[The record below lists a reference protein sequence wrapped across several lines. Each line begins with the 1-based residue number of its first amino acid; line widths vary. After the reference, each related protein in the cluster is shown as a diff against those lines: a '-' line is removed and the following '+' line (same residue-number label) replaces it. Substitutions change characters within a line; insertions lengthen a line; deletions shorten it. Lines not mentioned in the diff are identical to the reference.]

1 MKGHVYKLGLLFEEM
16 AHELKEIAEKIDK
29 TTTAVGATAGDKNV
43 PASEGATTVKKGT
56 SVTEASITVE
66 EVDVTIEDI
75 RAVLAEKS
83 QDGLTSKV
91 KELLTSFGA
100 NKLSAVKVE
109 DYPRLFMEAK
119 KLK

>member
-1 MKGHVYKLGLLFEEM
+1 MKGKIYKLALLFEEM
-16 AHELKEIAEKIDK
+16 SHELKEIAEMTVEQ
-29 TTTAVGATAGDKNV
+29 TTTM
-43 PASEGATTVKKGT
+43 EGVTVTKD
-56 SVTEASITVE
+56 VTVE
-66 EVDVTIEDI
+66 QSIVAKEVDVTIEDI

>member
-1 MKGHVYKLGLLFEEM
+1 MKGKIYKLALLFEEM
-16 AHELKEIAEKIDK
+16 SHELKEIAEMTVEQ
-29 TTTAVGATAGDKNV
+29 TTTM
-43 PASEGATTVKKGT
+43 EGVTVTKD
-56 SVTEASITVE
+56 VTVE
-66 EVDVTIEDI
+66 QPIVAKEVDVTIEDI

>member
-1 MKGHVYKLGLLFEEM
+1 MKGKIYKLALLFEEM
-16 AHELKEIAEKIDK
+16 SHELKEIAEITAEQ
-29 TTTAVGATAGDKNV
+29 TTTM
-43 PASEGATTVKKGT
+43 EGVTVTKD
-56 SVTEASITVE
+56 VTVE
-66 EVDVTIEDI
+66 QPIVAKEVDVTIEDI

-100 NKLSAVKVE
+100 NKLSAVKDE

>member
-1 MKGHVYKLGLLFEEM
+1 MKGHIYKLALLLEEVS
-16 AHELKEIAEKIDK
+16 HELKELAEVESEKI
-29 TTTAVGATAGDKNV
+29 V
-43 PASEGATTVKKGT
+43 
-56 SVTEASITVE
+56 TVE
-66 EVDVTIEDI
+66 GVTATKNHTVEPSIVAKEVDVTIEDI

-83 QDGLTSKV
+83 QDGLTKKV

-109 DYPRLFMEAK
+109 DYSRLFMEAK

>member
-1 MKGHVYKLGLLFEEM
+1 MKGKIYKLALLFEEM
-16 AHELKEIAEKIDK
+16 SHELKEIAEITAEQ
-29 TTTAVGATAGDKNV
+29 TTTM
-43 PASEGATTVKKGT
+43 EGVTVTKD
-56 SVTEASITVE
+56 VTVE
-66 EVDVTIEDI
+66 RPIVAKEVDVTIEDI

>member
-1 MKGHVYKLGLLFEEM
+1 MKGKIYKLALLFEEM
-16 AHELKEIAEKIDK
+16 SHELKEIAEM
-29 TTTAVGATAGDKNV
+29 TAEQTA
-43 PASEGATTVKKGT
+43 
-56 SVTEASITVE
+56 TVE
-66 EVDVTIEDI
+66 GVTVTKDVTVEPPIIAKEVDVTIEDI

>member
-1 MKGHVYKLGLLFEEM
+1 MKGKIYKLALLFEE
-16 AHELKEIAEKIDK
+16 ASHELKELAEI
-29 TTTAVGATAGDKNV
+29 TAEENAMA
-43 PASEGATTVKKGT
+43 EGGTVTKD
-56 SVTEASITVE
+56 VTEEPSIIAK

-75 RAVLAEKS
+75 REVLAEKS

-91 KELLTSFGA
+91 KELLKSFGA

>member
-1 MKGHVYKLGLLFEEM
+1 MKGKIYKLALLFEEM
-16 AHELKEIAEKIDK
+16 SHELKEIAEITAEQ
-29 TTTAVGATAGDKNV
+29 TTTM
-43 PASEGATTVKKGT
+43 EGVTVTKD
-56 SVTEASITVE
+56 VTVE
-66 EVDVTIEDI
+66 QPIVAKEVDVTIEDI